1 VIYQAIWKAD
11 NSKVAVK
18 RLKIEK
24 KIMEILKKELSIME
38 MLEHKNVVYYRNSFI
53 YENYLWVCI
62 YFDDK
67 NENNNILFLTLRL
80 LWSIV
85 I

>member
-1 VIYQAIWKAD
+1 MNGVIYQAIWKSD

-53 YENYLWVCI
+53 YENYLWVSTLLSLFCYYHYI
-62 YFDDK
+62 YH
-67 NENNNILFLTLRL
+67 
-80 LWSIV
+80 SY
-85 I
+85 